1 MSHVVHTLLVLQPAD
16 FHALL
21 SLEADHVTRRDK
33 LVQDVVHALDVLV
46 VAVVE
51 FGGGGGVVGAKNER
65 MLKNLRGGQA
75 IRHTSKIKT
84 LNP

>member
-1 MSHVVHTLLVLQPAD
+1 MKGAVMHLR
-16 FHALL
+16 ALGV
-21 SLEADHVTRRDK
+21 EAVHVTRGHE
-33 LVQDVVHALDVLV
+33 LEHDVVHALDVLV